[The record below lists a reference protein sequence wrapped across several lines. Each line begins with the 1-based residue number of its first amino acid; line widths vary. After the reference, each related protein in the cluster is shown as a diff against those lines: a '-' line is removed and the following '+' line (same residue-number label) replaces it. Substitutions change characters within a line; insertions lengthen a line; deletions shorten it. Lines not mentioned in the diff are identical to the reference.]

1 MKLIQ
6 GFGIGLVLLGLILY
20 IIGLTYKSR
29 DSWLDVR
36 ILTAS
41 HHFLR
46 RQPWVSIF
54 RWLWPLGTTPTAL
67 GMLLLLAVYN
77 LRLGLTTALVLVV
90 IMTIENLI
98 KRSHARPRPFQALH
112 GIHMLQPRQP
122 RDPSFPSGDALR
134 AWFLASL
141 IPLALGAGYPL
152 LQVVTLLVT
161 GVLAALVSLG
171 RIAMGVHYPSD
182 VIGGAGL
189 GLIASGAVL
198 FILPLH
204 LVLI

>member
-6 GFGIGLVLLGLILY
+6 GFGIGLFLVGLILY
-20 IIGLTYKSR
+20 IIGQTYKRR
-29 DSWLDVR
+29 DAWLDVR

-41 HHFLR
+41 HHLLR
-46 RQPWVSIF
+46 HQPWVSIF
-54 RWLWPLGTTPTAL
+54 RWLWPLGTTPATL
-67 GMLLLLAVYN
+67 GLLLLLAVYN
-77 LRLGLTTALVLVV
+77 LKLGLTTTLVLVV

-98 KRSHARPRPFQALH
+98 KRAHARPRPFQALH
-112 GIHMLQPRQP
+112 GIHMLQPRRP

-152 LQVVTLLVT
+152 LQAVTLLVT
-161 GVLAALVSLG
+161 GILAALVSLG

-198 FILPLH
+198 FVLPLH
-204 LVLI
+204 LLLI